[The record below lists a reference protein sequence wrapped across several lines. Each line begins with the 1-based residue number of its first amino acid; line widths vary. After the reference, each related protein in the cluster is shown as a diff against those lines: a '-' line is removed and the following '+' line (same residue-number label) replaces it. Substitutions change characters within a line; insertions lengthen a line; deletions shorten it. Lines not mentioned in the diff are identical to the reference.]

1 MFQPD
6 VTQQQ
11 SSPSSFVVLERC
23 VWMIGTTDGLDV
35 YMASQ
40 PASGVVAVA
49 CFAVLTAR
57 FTSENA
63 LLCECVRV
71 RV

>member
-63 LLCECVRV
+63 LCECVRV